1 MAAAFYLPDANVSVQ
16 HHASTIGEQ
25 PLEMLICR
33 VVRCIGPVYIQ
44 RINYLTG
51 SHVVG
56 WPDLCTD
63 FKHVACEDVYQ
74 GWEFAH
80 WFSERIAC
88 ILPKNLQMSNL
99 LKKMSDSLI
108 FGEGPEQFTHD
119 RSFPLYD
126 LSKLLMV
133 DHF

>member
-1 MAAAFYLPDANVSVQ
+1 MTSSSSMAVAFYLPDANVSVQ

-74 GWEFAH
+74 GW
-80 WFSERIAC
+80 
-88 ILPKNLQMSNL
+88 
-99 LKKMSDSLI
+99 DSLI
-108 FGEGPEQFTHD
+108 GF
-119 RSFPLYD
+119 
-126 LSKLLMV
+126 LSESLVFCQKISK
-133 DHF
+133 